1 MNWTDQDQNDK
12 WSNKP
17 MYQGKNVVIEGD
29 VRFGRDT
36 SVWHNAVVRTESEPI
51 TIGHATNIQDG
62 CILHTDANYPIHI
75 GQHVTI
81 GHGAIIHGA
90 TIEDDCL
97 IGMGAIVLNGAHL
110 QKGCLVGAGTLI
122 PEHKTIEAGSLVVGV
137 PGKVIRKLSPQDIEQ
152 QRQNA
157 FHYVCE
163 AKKKQ
168 L

>member
-1 MNWTDQDQNDK
+1 M
-12 WSNKP
+12 
-17 MYQGKNVVIEGD
+17 
-29 VRFGRDT
+29 
-36 SVWHNAVVRTESEPI
+36 
-51 TIGHATNIQDG
+51 
-62 CILHTDANYPIHI
+62 
-75 GQHVTI
+75 
-81 GHGAIIHGA
+81 
-90 TIEDDCL
+90 IEDDCL